1 MESCFWRYDKAFND
15 MRKYPTAAGRKAQNT
30 KLCVGVCYE
39 EVRSADAPFPVNID
53 IQQNR
58 SFIEIW
64 NFMDE
69 KSMHWV
75 QMRPDV
81 ACPVSQA

>member
-1 MESCFWRYDKAFND
+1 
-15 MRKYPTAAGRKAQNT
+15 MRKYPTTAGRKTQNA
-30 KLCVGVCYE
+30 KLYVGFSYE
-39 EVRSADAPFPVNID
+39 EVRSTDAPFPVNIN

-69 KSMHWV
+69 KSIHWV
-75 QMRPDV
+75 QTRPAV
-81 ACPVSQA
+81 ACPVSQAYKDELILKGNNC